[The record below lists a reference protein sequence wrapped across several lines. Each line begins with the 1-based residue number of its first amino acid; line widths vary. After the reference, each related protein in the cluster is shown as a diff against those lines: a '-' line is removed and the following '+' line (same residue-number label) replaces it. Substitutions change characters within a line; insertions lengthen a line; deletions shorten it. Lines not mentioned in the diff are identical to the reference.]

1 MNCRV
6 VVDSDAKRGFMN
18 MSYQLKRIGL
28 LLALLALGACSLFSD
43 DESEQPAELQR
54 FDQEIDLRQVWSE
67 SIGDGQGR
75 HYNRLAPAIDGS
87 MIFAASA
94 DGTVVA
100 LDKVSGDVRWR
111 QRTGEEITGGV
122 GAAGG
127 IVVFGTRDAQ
137 VIALSQTDGERLW
150 ATAVSSE
157 VLAAPQTDG
166 RVVVA
171 QSVDGRLTALNA
183 SDGVQRWVYDSTV
196 PALSLRGTSKPLIS
210 GNTVVA
216 GFASGIVAAIDA
228 TNGLLIW
235 EERVAVP
242 QGRYDIDRIIDID
255 GDPVL
260 SGQTVFISS
269 FQGNLLGLDLA
280 SGRIVWGMPGSSYN
294 SLALGLGNIYW
305 VDNFSHVLAV
315 QNNTERTVWENE
327 DLRLRRVNSPVTIN
341 NYVAVADF
349 EGYLHLMSQ
358 IDGRIISRVRVDR
371 SGVRANILS
380 EGDTLYVYGNN
391 GRLVA
396 LRLP

>member
-1 MNCRV
+1 
-6 VVDSDAKRGFMN
+6 MN
-18 MSYQLKRIGL
+18 MSYLLKRIGL

-67 SIGDGQGR
+67 SVGDGQGR

-100 LDKVSGDVRWR
+100 LDKVSGDVLWR

-127 IVVFGTRDAQ
+127 MVVFGTRDAQ

-166 RVVVA
+166 RVVAA

-260 SGQTVFISS
+260 SGQTVFVSS

-305 VDNFSHVLAV
+305 VNNFSHVLAI

-380 EGDTLYVYGNN
+380 EGDTLYVYGNS

>member
-1 MNCRV
+1 
-6 VVDSDAKRGFMN
+6 MN
-18 MSYQLKRIGL
+18 MSYLLKRIGL
-28 LLALLALGACSLFSD
+28 LLALLALGACSIFSD

-54 FDQEIDLRQVWSE
+54 FDQEIELRQVWSE

-87 MIFAASA
+87 LIFAASA

-100 LDKVSGDVRWR
+100 LDKSSGDVRWR

-127 IVVFGTRDAQ
+127 MVVFGTRDAQ

-150 ATAVSSE
+150 ATTVSSE

-166 RVVVA
+166 RVVAA

-305 VDNFSHVLAV
+305 VNNFSHVLAV

-341 NYVAVADF
+341 NYLAVADF
-349 EGYLHLMSQ
+349 EGYLHLMTQ
-358 IDGRIISRVRVDR
+358 IDGRIISRDRVDR

-380 EGDTLYVYGNN
+380 EGDTLYVYGNS

>member
-1 MNCRV
+1 MNCRA

-18 MSYQLKRIGL
+18 MSYLLKRIGL

-127 IVVFGTRDAQ
+127 MVVFGTRDAQ

-166 RVVVA
+166 RVVAA

-349 EGYLHLMSQ
+349 EGYLHLLSQ

>member
-1 MNCRV
+1 
-6 VVDSDAKRGFMN
+6 MN
-18 MSYQLKRIGL
+18 MSYLLKRIGL
-28 LLALLALGACSLFSD
+28 LLALLALGACSIFSD

-54 FDQEIDLRQVWSE
+54 FDQEIELRQVWSE

-87 MIFAASA
+87 IIFAASA

-100 LDKVSGDVRWR
+100 LDKSSGDVRWR

-127 IVVFGTRDAQ
+127 MLVFGTRDAQ

-150 ATAVSSE
+150 ATTVSSE

-166 RVVVA
+166 RVVAA

-196 PALSLRGTSKPLIS
+196 PSLSLRGTSKPLIS

-305 VDNFSHVLAV
+305 VNNLSHVLAV

-327 DLRLRRVNSPVTIN
+327 DLRLRRINSPVTIN
-341 NYVAVADF
+341 NYLAVADF

-358 IDGRIISRVRVDR
+358 IDGRIISRDRVDR

-380 EGDTLYVYGNN
+380 EGDTLYVYGNS

>member
-1 MNCRV
+1 
-6 VVDSDAKRGFMN
+6 MN
-18 MSYQLKRIGL
+18 MSYLLKRIGL
-28 LLALLALGACSLFSD
+28 LLALLTLGACGIFSD
-43 DESEQPAELQR
+43 DESEQPADLQR
-54 FDQEIDLRQVWSE
+54 FDQEIELRQVWSE
-67 SIGDGQGR
+67 SIGAGQGR
-75 HYNRLAPAIDGS
+75 HYNRLAPAIDGE

-100 LDKVSGDVRWR
+100 LDKISGDVRWR

-127 IVVFGTRDAQ
+127 MVVFGTRDAQ

-166 RVVVA
+166 RVVAA

-305 VDNFSHVLAV
+305 VNNFSHVLAV

-358 IDGRIISRVRVDR
+358 IDGRIISRDRVDR

-380 EGDTLYVYGNN
+380 EGDTLYVYGNS

>member
-1 MNCRV
+1 
-6 VVDSDAKRGFMN
+6 MN
-18 MSYQLKRIGL
+18 MSYLLKRIGL
-28 LLALLALGACSLFSD
+28 LLALLALGACSIFSD

-54 FDQEIDLRQVWSE
+54 FDQEIELRQVWSE

-75 HYNRLAPAIDGS
+75 HYNRLAPAIDGE
-87 MIFAASA
+87 MIFAAAA

-100 LDKVSGDVRWR
+100 LDKISGDVRWR

-127 IVVFGTRDAQ
+127 MVVFGTRDAQ

-166 RVVVA
+166 RVVAA

-305 VDNFSHVLAV
+305 VNNFSHVLAV

-349 EGYLHLMSQ
+349 EGYLHLISQ
-358 IDGRIISRVRVDR
+358 IDGRIISRDRVDR

-380 EGDTLYVYGNN
+380 EGDTLYVYGNS

>member
-1 MNCRV
+1 
-6 VVDSDAKRGFMN
+6 MN
-18 MSYQLKRIGL
+18 MSYLLKRIGL
-28 LLALLALGACSLFSD
+28 LLALLALGACSIFSD

-54 FDQEIDLRQVWSE
+54 FDQEIELRQVWSE

-87 MIFAASA
+87 LIFAASA

-100 LDKVSGDVRWR
+100 LDKSSGDVRWR

-127 IVVFGTRDAQ
+127 MVVFGTRDAQ
-137 VIALSQTDGERLW
+137 VIALSQTDGELLW
-150 ATAVSSE
+150 ATTVSSE

-166 RVVVA
+166 RVVAA

-305 VDNFSHVLAV
+305 VNNFSHVLAV

-341 NYVAVADF
+341 NYLAVADF
-349 EGYLHLMSQ
+349 EGYLHLMTQ
-358 IDGRIISRVRVDR
+358 IDGRIISRDRVDR

-380 EGDTLYVYGNN
+380 EGDTLYVYGNS

>member
-1 MNCRV
+1 
-6 VVDSDAKRGFMN
+6 MN
-18 MSYQLKRIGL
+18 MSYLLKRIGL
-28 LLALLALGACSLFSD
+28 LLALLALGACSIFSD

-54 FDQEIDLRQVWSE
+54 FDQEIELRQLWSE

-87 MIFAASA
+87 LIFAASA

-100 LDKVSGDVRWR
+100 LDKSSGDVRWR

-127 IVVFGTRDAQ
+127 MVVFGTRDAQ

-150 ATAVSSE
+150 ATTVSSE

-166 RVVVA
+166 RVVAA

-305 VDNFSHVLAV
+305 VNNFSHVLAV

-341 NYVAVADF
+341 NYLAVADF
-349 EGYLHLMSQ
+349 EGYLHLMTQ
-358 IDGRIISRVRVDR
+358 IDGRIISRDRVDR

-380 EGDTLYVYGNN
+380 EGDTLYVYGNS

>member
-1 MNCRV
+1 
-6 VVDSDAKRGFMN
+6 
-18 MSYQLKRIGL
+18 
-28 LLALLALGACSLFSD
+28 
-43 DESEQPAELQR
+43 
-54 FDQEIDLRQVWSE
+54 
-67 SIGDGQGR
+67 
-75 HYNRLAPAIDGS
+75 LAPAIDGS
-87 MIFAASA
+87 LIFAASA
-94 DGTVVA
+94 DGMVVA
-100 LDKVSGDVRWR
+100 LDKASGDVRWR

-127 IVVFGTRDAQ
+127 MVVFGTRDAQ
-137 VIALSQTDGERLW
+137 VIALRQTDGERLW
-150 ATAVSSE
+150 ATEVSSE

-166 RVVVA
+166 RVVAV
-171 QSVDGRLTALNA
+171 QSVDGRLAALNA

-305 VDNFSHVLAV
+305 VNNFSHVLAV

-380 EGDTLYVYGNN
+380 EVDTLYVYGNS

>member
-1 MNCRV
+1 
-6 VVDSDAKRGFMN
+6 MN
-18 MSYQLKRIGL
+18 MSYLLKRIGL
-28 LLALLALGACSLFSD
+28 LLALLALGACSIFSD

-54 FDQEIDLRQVWSE
+54 FDQEIELRQVWSE

-87 MIFAASA
+87 LIFAASA

-100 LDKVSGDVRWR
+100 LDKISGDVRWR

-127 IVVFGTRDAQ
+127 MVVFGTRDAQ

-166 RVVVA
+166 RVVAA

-183 SDGVQRWVYDSTV
+183 SDGLQRWVYDSTV

-255 GDPVL
+255 GDPIL

-269 FQGNLLGLDLA
+269 FQGNLLGLDVA

-305 VDNFSHVLAV
+305 VNNFSHVIAV

-358 IDGRIISRVRVDR
+358 IDGRFIGRDRVDR

-380 EGDTLYVYGNN
+380 EGDTLYVYGNS

>member
-1 MNCRV
+1 
-6 VVDSDAKRGFMN
+6 MN
-18 MSYQLKRIGL
+18 MSYLLKRIGL

-127 IVVFGTRDAQ
+127 MVVFGTRDAQ

-349 EGYLHLMSQ
+349 EGYLHLLSQ

>member
-1 MNCRV
+1 
-6 VVDSDAKRGFMN
+6 
-18 MSYQLKRIGL
+18 
-28 LLALLALGACSLFSD
+28 
-43 DESEQPAELQR
+43 
-54 FDQEIDLRQVWSE
+54 
-67 SIGDGQGR
+67 
-75 HYNRLAPAIDGS
+75 LAPAIDGE

-100 LDKVSGDVRWR
+100 LDKISGDVRWR

-127 IVVFGTRDAQ
+127 MVVFGTRDAQ

-166 RVVVA
+166 RVVAA

-305 VDNFSHVLAV
+305 VNNFSHVLAV

-358 IDGRIISRVRVDR
+358 IDGRIISRDRVDR

-380 EGDTLYVYGNN
+380 EGDTLYVYGNS

>member
-1 MNCRV
+1 
-6 VVDSDAKRGFMN
+6 MN
-18 MSYQLKRIGL
+18 MSYLLKRIGL
-28 LLALLALGACSLFSD
+28 LLALLALGACSIFSD

-87 MIFAASA
+87 LIFAASA
-94 DGTVVA
+94 DGMVVA
-100 LDKVSGDVRWR
+100 LDKASGDVRWR

-127 IVVFGTRDAQ
+127 MVVFGTRDAQ
-137 VIALSQTDGERLW
+137 VIALRQTDGERLW
-150 ATAVSSE
+150 ATEVSSE

-166 RVVVA
+166 RVVAV
-171 QSVDGRLTALNA
+171 QSVDGRLAALNA

-305 VDNFSHVLAV
+305 VNNFSHVLAV

-380 EGDTLYVYGNN
+380 EVDTLYVYGNS

>member
-1 MNCRV
+1 
-6 VVDSDAKRGFMN
+6 MN
-18 MSYQLKRIGL
+18 MSYLLKRIGL
-28 LLALLALGACSLFSD
+28 LLALLALGACSIFSD

-54 FDQEIDLRQVWSE
+54 FDQEIELRQVWSE

-75 HYNRLAPAIDGS
+75 HYNRLAPAIDGE
-87 MIFAASA
+87 MIFAAAA

-100 LDKVSGDVRWR
+100 LDKISGDVRWR

-127 IVVFGTRDAQ
+127 MVVFGTRDAQ

-166 RVVVA
+166 RVVAA

-305 VDNFSHVLAV
+305 VNNFSHVLAV

-349 EGYLHLMSQ
+349 EGYLHLISQ
-358 IDGRIISRVRVDR
+358 IDGRIISRDRVDR

-380 EGDTLYVYGNN
+380 EGDTLYVYSNS

>member
-1 MNCRV
+1 
-6 VVDSDAKRGFMN
+6 MN
-18 MSYQLKRIGL
+18 MSYLLKRIGL
-28 LLALLALGACSLFSD
+28 LLALLALGACSIFSD

-54 FDQEIDLRQVWSE
+54 FDQEIELRQVWSE

-87 MIFAASA
+87 LIFAASA

-100 LDKVSGDVRWR
+100 LDKSSGDVRWR

-127 IVVFGTRDAQ
+127 MVVFGTRDAQ

-150 ATAVSSE
+150 ATMVSSE

-166 RVVVA
+166 RVVAA

-305 VDNFSHVLAV
+305 VNNFSHVLAV

-341 NYVAVADF
+341 NYLAVADF

-358 IDGRIISRVRVDR
+358 IDGRIISRDRVDR

-380 EGDTLYVYGNN
+380 EGDTLYVYGNS

>member
-1 MNCRV
+1 
-6 VVDSDAKRGFMN
+6 MN
-18 MSYQLKRIGL
+18 MSYLLKRIGL

-87 MIFAASA
+87 MIFAAAA

-127 IVVFGTRDAQ
+127 MVVFGTRDAQ

-166 RVVVA
+166 RVVAA

-260 SGQTVFISS
+260 SGQTVFVSS

-305 VDNFSHVLAV
+305 VNNFSHVLAI

-380 EGDTLYVYGNN
+380 EGDTLYVYGNS

>member
-1 MNCRV
+1 MV
-6 VVDSDAKRGFMN
+6 VNSDAKRGFMN
-18 MSYQLKRIGL
+18 MSYLLKRIGL
-28 LLALLALGACSLFSD
+28 LLALLALGACSIFSD

-54 FDQEIDLRQVWSE
+54 FDQEINLRQVWSE
-67 SIGDGQGR
+67 GIGDGQGR

-87 MIFAASA
+87 LIFAASA

-111 QRTGEEITGGV
+111 QRTGEEITGAV

-127 IVVFGTRDAQ
+127 MVVFGTRDAQ

-166 RVVVA
+166 RVVAA

-255 GDPVL
+255 GDPIL

-305 VDNFSHVLAV
+305 VNNFSHVLAI

-341 NYVAVADF
+341 NYLAVADF
-349 EGYLHLMSQ
+349 EGYLHLISQ

-371 SGVRANILS
+371 SGVRASMLS
-380 EGDTLYVYGNN
+380 EGDTLYVYGNS

>member
-1 MNCRV
+1 
-6 VVDSDAKRGFMN
+6 MN
-18 MSYQLKRIGL
+18 MSYLLKRIGL

-127 IVVFGTRDAQ
+127 LVVFGTRDAQ
-137 VIALSQTDGERLW
+137 VVALSQTDGERMW

-166 RVVVA
+166 RVVAV

-260 SGQTVFISS
+260 SGQTVFVSS

-305 VDNFSHVLAV
+305 VNNFSHVLAI

-371 SGVRANILS
+371 SGVRAIILS
-380 EGDTLYVYGNN
+380 EGDTLYVYGNS